1 MLKLQQGYERRF
13 GFMNSITIGEKIAKQ
28 RKEKGLTQSQLAE
41 MINVSNKTISR
52 WETGEGYPE
61 ISLLVP
67 LAKALGVSTDYL
79 LKDDAS
85 DEDAQTQSGTSREEA
100 AKSEGASSETQT
112 ESAREEAPKQ
122 KHGERKAERFSLYP
136 PQFVRCFRSLTIFN
150 KVSFVTVGLCIL
162 SLLISVIL
170 IMLNVLPALAQLPL
184 VSLIAIRV
192 GVVSAVIG
200 FILGLLDV
208 YDKQFRAAVYLL
220 IANVVLG
227 VGIPILL
234 TLGAFGIIS
243 IYN

>member
-1 MLKLQQGYERRF
+1 
-13 GFMNSITIGEKIAKQ
+13 MNSITIGEKIAKL

-41 MINVSNKTISR
+41 MISVSNKTISR

-79 LKDDAS
+79 LKDAS
-85 DEDAQTQSGTSREEA
+85 DEGAQTQSA
-100 AKSEGASSETQT
+100 AETAAESEGASSETQT
-112 ESAREEAPKQ
+112 ESMREEVPKQ

-150 KVSFVTVGLCIL
+150 KVSFVTIGLCIL
-162 SLLISVIL
+162 SLIISVIL
-170 IMLNVLPALAQLPL
+170 IMLNILPALAQLPL

-192 GVVSAVIG
+192 GVLSAVIG

-208 YDKQFRAAVYLL
+208 YDKQYRAAVYLL

-227 VGIPILL
+227 VGIPLLL

>member
-13 GFMNSITIGEKIAKQ
+13 GFMNSITIGEKIAKL

-41 MINVSNKTISR
+41 MISVSNKTISR

-79 LKDDAS
+79 LKDAS
-85 DEDAQTQSGTSREEA
+85 DEGAQTQSA
-100 AKSEGASSETQT
+100 AETAAESEGASSETQT
-112 ESAREEAPKQ
+112 ESMREEVPKQ

-150 KVSFVTVGLCIL
+150 KVSFVTIGLCIL
-162 SLLISVIL
+162 SLIISVIL
-170 IMLNVLPALAQLPL
+170 IMLNILPALAQLPL

-192 GVVSAVIG
+192 GVLSAVIG

-208 YDKQFRAAVYLL
+208 YDKQYRAAVYLL

-227 VGIPILL
+227 VGIPLLL

>member
-1 MLKLQQGYERRF
+1 
-13 GFMNSITIGEKIAKQ
+13 MNSITIGEKIAKL

-41 MINVSNKTISR
+41 MISVSNKTISR

-79 LKDDAS
+79 LKDAS
-85 DEDAQTQSGTSREEA
+85 DEGAQTQSA
-100 AKSEGASSETQT
+100 AETAAESEGASSETQT
-112 ESAREEAPKQ
+112 ESMREEVPKQ
-122 KHGERKAERFSLYP
+122 KHGERIAERFSLYP

-162 SLLISVIL
+162 SLIISVIL
-170 IMLNVLPALAQLPL
+170 IMLNILPALAQLPL
-184 VSLIAIRV
+184 VSLIALRV
-192 GVVSAVIG
+192 GVLSAVIG

-208 YDKQFRAAVYLL
+208 YDKQYRAAVYLL

-227 VGIPILL
+227 VGIPLLL

>member
-1 MLKLQQGYERRF
+1 
-13 GFMNSITIGEKIAKQ
+13 MNSITIGEKIAKL

-41 MINVSNKTISR
+41 MISVSNKTISR

-79 LKDDAS
+79 LKDAS
-85 DEDAQTQSGTSREEA
+85 DEGAQTQSA
-100 AKSEGASSETQT
+100 AETAAESEGASSETQT
-112 ESAREEAPKQ
+112 ESMREEVPKQ

-162 SLLISVIL
+162 SLIISVIL
-170 IMLNVLPALAQLPL
+170 IMLNILPALAQLPL

-192 GVVSAVIG
+192 GVLSAVIG

-208 YDKQFRAAVYLL
+208 YDKQYRAAVYLL

-227 VGIPILL
+227 VGIPLLL

>member
-1 MLKLQQGYERRF
+1 
-13 GFMNSITIGEKIAKQ
+13 MNSITIGEKIAKL

-41 MINVSNKTISR
+41 MISVSNKTISR

-79 LKDDAS
+79 LKDAS
-85 DEDAQTQSGTSREEA
+85 DEGAQTQSAAETAAESEA
-100 AKSEGASSETQT
+100 ASSETQT
-112 ESAREEAPKQ
+112 ESMREDVPKQ

-162 SLLISVIL
+162 SLIISVIL
-170 IMLNVLPALAQLPL
+170 IMLNILPALAQLPL

-192 GVVSAVIG
+192 GVLSAVIG

-208 YDKQFRAAVYLL
+208 YDKQYRAAVYLL

-227 VGIPILL
+227 VGIPLLL

>member
-13 GFMNSITIGEKIAKQ
+13 GFMNSITIGEKIAKL

-41 MINVSNKTISR
+41 MISVSNKTISR

-79 LKDDAS
+79 LKDAS
-85 DEDAQTQSGTSREEA
+85 DEGAQTQSA
-100 AKSEGASSETQT
+100 AETAAESEGASSETQT
-112 ESAREEAPKQ
+112 ESMREEVPKQ

-162 SLLISVIL
+162 SLIISVIL
-170 IMLNVLPALAQLPL
+170 IMLNILPALAQLPL

-192 GVVSAVIG
+192 GVLSAVIG

-208 YDKQFRAAVYLL
+208 YDKQYRAAVYLL

-227 VGIPILL
+227 VGIPLLL

>member
-13 GFMNSITIGEKIAKQ
+13 GFMNSITIGEKIAKL

-41 MINVSNKTISR
+41 MISVSNKTISR

-79 LKDDAS
+79 LKDAS
-85 DEDAQTQSGTSREEA
+85 DEGAQTQSA
-100 AKSEGASSETQT
+100 AETAAESEGASSETQT
-112 ESAREEAPKQ
+112 ENMREEVPKQ

-162 SLLISVIL
+162 SLIISVIL
-170 IMLNVLPALAQLPL
+170 IMLNILPALAQLPL

-192 GVVSAVIG
+192 GVLSAVIG

-208 YDKQFRAAVYLL
+208 YDKQYRAAVYLL

-227 VGIPILL
+227 VGIPLLL

>member
-1 MLKLQQGYERRF
+1 
-13 GFMNSITIGEKIAKQ
+13 MNSITIGEKIAKL

-41 MINVSNKTISR
+41 MISVSNKTISR

-79 LKDDAS
+79 LKDAS
-85 DEDAQTQSGTSREEA
+85 DEGAQTQSA
-100 AKSEGASSETQT
+100 AETAAESEGASSETQT
-112 ESAREEAPKQ
+112 ESMREEVPKQ

-227 VGIPILL
+227 VGIPLLL

>member
-1 MLKLQQGYERRF
+1 
-13 GFMNSITIGEKIAKQ
+13 MNSITIGEKIAKL

-41 MINVSNKTISR
+41 MISVSNKTISR

-79 LKDDAS
+79 LKDAS
-85 DEDAQTQSGTSREEA
+85 DEGAQTQSA
-100 AKSEGASSETQT
+100 AETAAESEGASSETQT
-112 ESAREEAPKQ
+112 ESMREEVPKQ

-170 IMLNVLPALAQLPL
+170 IMLNILPALAQLPL

-192 GVVSAVIG
+192 GVLSAVIG

-208 YDKQFRAAVYLL
+208 YDKQYRAAVYLL

-227 VGIPILL
+227 VGIPLLL

>member
-1 MLKLQQGYERRF
+1 
-13 GFMNSITIGEKIAKQ
+13 MNSITIGEKIAKL

-41 MINVSNKTISR
+41 MISVSNKTISR

-79 LKDDAS
+79 LKDAS
-85 DEDAQTQSGTSREEA
+85 DEGTQTQSA
-100 AKSEGASSETQT
+100 AETADESEGASSETQT

-227 VGIPILL
+227 GGIPILL

>member
-13 GFMNSITIGEKIAKQ
+13 GFMNSITIGEKIAKL

-41 MINVSNKTISR
+41 MISVSNKTISR

-61 ISLLVP
+61 ISLLGP

-79 LKDDAS
+79 LKDAS
-85 DEDAQTQSGTSREEA
+85 DEGAQTQSA
-100 AKSEGASSETQT
+100 AETAAESEGASSETQT
-112 ESAREEAPKQ
+112 ESMREEVPKQ
-122 KHGERKAERFSLYP
+122 KHGERKTERFSLYP

-150 KVSFVTVGLCIL
+150 KVSFVTIGLCIL
-162 SLLISVIL
+162 SLIISVIL
-170 IMLNVLPALAQLPL
+170 IMLNILPALAQLPL

-192 GVVSAVIG
+192 GVLSAVIG

-208 YDKQFRAAVYLL
+208 YDKQYRAAVYLL

-227 VGIPILL
+227 VGIPLLL

>member
-79 LKDDAS
+79 LKDAS
-85 DEDAQTQSGTSREEA
+85 DEGAQTQSA
-100 AKSEGASSETQT
+100 AETAAESEGASSETQT
-112 ESAREEAPKQ
+112 ESMREEVPKQ

-162 SLLISVIL
+162 SLIISVIL
-170 IMLNVLPALAQLPL
+170 IMLNILPALAQLPL
-184 VSLIAIRV
+184 VSLIAIRI
-192 GVVSAVIG
+192 GVFSAVIG

>member
-13 GFMNSITIGEKIAKQ
+13 GFMNSITIGEKIAKL

-41 MINVSNKTISR
+41 MISVSNKTISR

-79 LKDDAS
+79 LKDAS
-85 DEDAQTQSGTSREEA
+85 DEGAQTQSAAETAAESEA
-100 AKSEGASSETQT
+100 ASSETQT
-112 ESAREEAPKQ
+112 ESMREDVPKQ

-162 SLLISVIL
+162 SLIISVIL
-170 IMLNVLPALAQLPL
+170 IMLNILPALAQLPL

-192 GVVSAVIG
+192 GVLSAVIG

-208 YDKQFRAAVYLL
+208 YDKQYRAAVYLL

-227 VGIPILL
+227 VGIPLLL

>member
-1 MLKLQQGYERRF
+1 
-13 GFMNSITIGEKIAKQ
+13 MNSITIGEKIAKL

-41 MINVSNKTISR
+41 MISVSNKTISR

-79 LKDDAS
+79 LKDAS
-85 DEDAQTQSGTSREEA
+85 DEGAQTQSA
-100 AKSEGASSETQT
+100 AETAAESEGASSETQT
-112 ESAREEAPKQ
+112 ESMRKEVPKQ

-162 SLLISVIL
+162 SLIISVIL
-170 IMLNVLPALAQLPL
+170 IMLNILPALAQLPL

-192 GVVSAVIG
+192 GVLSAVIG

-208 YDKQFRAAVYLL
+208 YDKQYRAAVYLL

-227 VGIPILL
+227 VGIPLLL

>member
-1 MLKLQQGYERRF
+1 
-13 GFMNSITIGEKIAKQ
+13 MNSITIGEKIAKL

-41 MINVSNKTISR
+41 MISVSNKTISR

-79 LKDDAS
+79 LKDAS
-85 DEDAQTQSGTSREEA
+85 DEGAQTQSTAETA
-100 AKSEGASSETQT
+100 AESEGASSETQT
-112 ESAREEAPKQ
+112 ESMREEVPKQ

-162 SLLISVIL
+162 SLIISVIL
-170 IMLNVLPALAQLPL
+170 IMLNILPALAQLPL

-192 GVVSAVIG
+192 GVLSAVIG

-208 YDKQFRAAVYLL
+208 YDKQYRAAVYLL

-227 VGIPILL
+227 VGIPLLL

>member
-1 MLKLQQGYERRF
+1 
-13 GFMNSITIGEKIAKQ
+13 MNSITIGEKIAKL

-41 MINVSNKTISR
+41 MISVSNKTISR

-79 LKDDAS
+79 LKDAS
-85 DEDAQTQSGTSREEA
+85 DEGAQTQSA
-100 AKSEGASSETQT
+100 AETAAESEGASSETQT
-112 ESAREEAPKQ
+112 ESMREEVPKQ
-122 KHGERKAERFSLYP
+122 KHSERKAERFSLYP

-162 SLLISVIL
+162 SLIISVIL
-170 IMLNVLPALAQLPL
+170 IMLNILPALAQLPL

-192 GVVSAVIG
+192 GVLSAVIG

-208 YDKQFRAAVYLL
+208 YDKQYRAAVYLL

-227 VGIPILL
+227 VGIPLLL

>member
-1 MLKLQQGYERRF
+1 
-13 GFMNSITIGEKIAKQ
+13 MNSITIGEKIAKL

-41 MINVSNKTISR
+41 MISVSNKTISR

-79 LKDDAS
+79 LKDAS
-85 DEDAQTQSGTSREEA
+85 DEGAQTQSTAETA
-100 AKSEGASSETQT
+100 AESEGASSETQT
-112 ESAREEAPKQ
+112 ESMRKEVPKQ

-162 SLLISVIL
+162 SLIISVIL
-170 IMLNVLPALAQLPL
+170 IMLNILPALAQLPL

-192 GVVSAVIG
+192 GVLSAVIG

-208 YDKQFRAAVYLL
+208 YDKQYRAAVYLL

-227 VGIPILL
+227 VGIPLLL

>member
-1 MLKLQQGYERRF
+1 
-13 GFMNSITIGEKIAKQ
+13 MNSITIGEKIAKQ

-79 LKDDAS
+79 LKDAS
-85 DEDAQTQSGTSREEA
+85 DEGAQTQSA
-100 AKSEGASSETQT
+100 AETAAESEGASSETQT
-112 ESAREEAPKQ
+112 ESMREEVPKQ

-162 SLLISVIL
+162 SLIISVIL
-170 IMLNVLPALAQLPL
+170 IMLNILPALAQLPL

-192 GVVSAVIG
+192 GVLSAVIG

>member
-1 MLKLQQGYERRF
+1 
-13 GFMNSITIGEKIAKQ
+13 MNSITIGEKIAKQ

-79 LKDDAS
+79 LKDAS
-85 DEDAQTQSGTSREEA
+85 DEGAQTQSA
-100 AKSEGASSETQT
+100 AETAAESEGASSETQT
-112 ESAREEAPKQ
+112 ESMREEVPKQ

-162 SLLISVIL
+162 SLIISVIL
-170 IMLNVLPALAQLPL
+170 IMLNILPALAQLPL

-208 YDKQFRAAVYLL
+208 YDKQYRAAVYLL

-227 VGIPILL
+227 VGIPLLL

>member
-1 MLKLQQGYERRF
+1 
-13 GFMNSITIGEKIAKQ
+13 MNSITIGEKIAKL

-41 MINVSNKTISR
+41 MISVSNKTISR

-79 LKDDAS
+79 LKDAS
-85 DEDAQTQSGTSREEA
+85 DEGAQTQSTAETA
-100 AKSEGASSETQT
+100 AESEGASSETQT
-112 ESAREEAPKQ
+112 ESMREEVPKQ

-162 SLLISVIL
+162 SLIISVIL
-170 IMLNVLPALAQLPL
+170 IMLNILPALAQLPL

>member
-1 MLKLQQGYERRF
+1 
-13 GFMNSITIGEKIAKQ
+13 MNSITIGEKIAKL

-79 LKDDAS
+79 LKDAS
-85 DEDAQTQSGTSREEA
+85 DEGAQTQSETGTEEA
-100 AKSEGASSETQT
+100 AKSESASSETQT
-112 ESAREEAPKQ
+112 ESVREEVPKQ

-162 SLLISVIL
+162 SLIISVIL
-170 IMLNVLPALAQLPL
+170 IMLNILPALAQLPL

-192 GVVSAVIG
+192 GVLSAVIG

-208 YDKQFRAAVYLL
+208 YDKQYRAAVYLL

-227 VGIPILL
+227 VGIPLLL
-234 TLGAFGIIS
+234 TLGAFSIIS

>member
-13 GFMNSITIGEKIAKQ
+13 GFMNSITIGEKIAKL

-41 MINVSNKTISR
+41 MISVSNKTISR

-79 LKDDAS
+79 LKDAS
-85 DEDAQTQSGTSREEA
+85 DEGAQTQSA
-100 AKSEGASSETQT
+100 AETAAESEGASSETQT
-112 ESAREEAPKQ
+112 ESMREEVPKQ

-227 VGIPILL
+227 VGIPLLL

>member
-1 MLKLQQGYERRF
+1 
-13 GFMNSITIGEKIAKQ
+13 MNSITIGEKIAKL

-41 MINVSNKTISR
+41 MISVSNKTISR

-79 LKDDAS
+79 LKDAS
-85 DEDAQTQSGTSREEA
+85 DEGTQTQSA
-100 AKSEGASSETQT
+100 AETAAESEGASSETQT
-112 ESAREEAPKQ
+112 ESMREEVPKQ

-162 SLLISVIL
+162 SLIISVIL
-170 IMLNVLPALAQLPL
+170 IMLNILPALAQLPL

-192 GVVSAVIG
+192 GVLSAVIG

-208 YDKQFRAAVYLL
+208 YDKQYRAAVYLL

-227 VGIPILL
+227 VGIPLLL
-234 TLGAFGIIS
+234 TLGAFRIIS

>member
-1 MLKLQQGYERRF
+1 
-13 GFMNSITIGEKIAKQ
+13 MNSITIGEKIAKL

-41 MINVSNKTISR
+41 MISVSNKTISR

-79 LKDDAS
+79 LKDAS
-85 DEDAQTQSGTSREEA
+85 DEGAQTQSA
-100 AKSEGASSETQT
+100 AETAAESEGASSETQT
-112 ESAREEAPKQ
+112 ENMREEVPKQ

-162 SLLISVIL
+162 SLIISVIL
-170 IMLNVLPALAQLPL
+170 IMLNILPALAQLPL

-192 GVVSAVIG
+192 GVLSAVIG

-208 YDKQFRAAVYLL
+208 YDKQYRAAVYLL

-227 VGIPILL
+227 VGIPLLL

>member
-1 MLKLQQGYERRF
+1 
-13 GFMNSITIGEKIAKQ
+13 MNSITIGEKIAKQ

-79 LKDDAS
+79 LKDAS
-85 DEDAQTQSGTSREEA
+85 DEGAQTQSA
-100 AKSEGASSETQT
+100 AETAAESEGASSETQT
-112 ESAREEAPKQ
+112 ESMREEVPKQ

-162 SLLISVIL
+162 SLIISVIL
-170 IMLNVLPALAQLPL
+170 IMLNILPALAQLPL
-184 VSLIAIRV
+184 VSLIAIRI
-192 GVVSAVIG
+192 GVFSAVIG

>member
-13 GFMNSITIGEKIAKQ
+13 GFMNSITIGEKIAKL

-41 MINVSNKTISR
+41 MISVSNKTISR

-79 LKDDAS
+79 LKDAS
-85 DEDAQTQSGTSREEA
+85 DEGAQTQSA
-100 AKSEGASSETQT
+100 AETAAESEGASSETQT
-112 ESAREEAPKQ
+112 ESMREEVPKQ

-162 SLLISVIL
+162 SLIISVIL
-170 IMLNVLPALAQLPL
+170 IMLNILPALAQLPL

-192 GVVSAVIG
+192 GALSAVIG

-208 YDKQFRAAVYLL
+208 YDKQYRAAVYLL

-227 VGIPILL
+227 VGIPLLL

>member
-1 MLKLQQGYERRF
+1 MLKLQLGYERRF
-13 GFMNSITIGEKIAKQ
+13 GFMNSITIGEKIAKL

-41 MINVSNKTISR
+41 MISVSNKTISR

-79 LKDDAS
+79 LKDAS
-85 DEDAQTQSGTSREEA
+85 DEGAQTQSA
-100 AKSEGASSETQT
+100 AETAAESEGASSETQT
-112 ESAREEAPKQ
+112 ESMREEVPKQ

-162 SLLISVIL
+162 SLIISVIL
-170 IMLNVLPALAQLPL
+170 IMLNILPALAQLPL

-192 GVVSAVIG
+192 GVLSAVIG

-208 YDKQFRAAVYLL
+208 YDKQYRAAVYLL

-227 VGIPILL
+227 VGIPLLL

>member
-1 MLKLQQGYERRF
+1 
-13 GFMNSITIGEKIAKQ
+13 MNSITIGEKIAKL

-41 MINVSNKTISR
+41 MISVSNKTISR

-79 LKDDAS
+79 LKDAS
-85 DEDAQTQSGTSREEA
+85 DEGTQTQSA
-100 AKSEGASSETQT
+100 AETAAESEGASSETQT
-112 ESAREEAPKQ
+112 ESMREEVPKQ

-162 SLLISVIL
+162 SLIISVIL
-170 IMLNVLPALAQLPL
+170 IMLNILPALAQLPL

-192 GVVSAVIG
+192 GVLSAVIG

-208 YDKQFRAAVYLL
+208 YDKQYRAAVYLL
-220 IANVVLG
+220 IANVVFG
-227 VGIPILL
+227 VGIPLLL

>member
-1 MLKLQQGYERRF
+1 
-13 GFMNSITIGEKIAKQ
+13 MNSITIGEKIAKL

-41 MINVSNKTISR
+41 MISVSNKTISR

-79 LKDDAS
+79 LKDAS
-85 DEDAQTQSGTSREEA
+85 DEGAQTQSA
-100 AKSEGASSETQT
+100 AETAAESEGASSETQT
-112 ESAREEAPKQ
+112 ESMREEVPKQ

-150 KVSFVTVGLCIL
+150 KVSFVTIGLCIL
-162 SLLISVIL
+162 SLIISVIL
-170 IMLNVLPALAQLPL
+170 IMLNILPALAQLPL

-192 GVVSAVIG
+192 GVLSAVIG
-200 FILGLLDV
+200 FILGLLDF
-208 YDKQFRAAVYLL
+208 YDKQYRAAVYLL

-227 VGIPILL
+227 VGIPLLL

>member
-13 GFMNSITIGEKIAKQ
+13 GFMNSITIGEKIAKL

-41 MINVSNKTISR
+41 MISVSNKTISR

-79 LKDDAS
+79 LKDAS
-85 DEDAQTQSGTSREEA
+85 DEGAQTQSA
-100 AKSEGASSETQT
+100 AETAAESEGASSETQT
-112 ESAREEAPKQ
+112 ESMREEVPKQ

-162 SLLISVIL
+162 SLIISVIL
-170 IMLNVLPALAQLPL
+170 IMLNILPALAQLPL

-192 GVVSAVIG
+192 GVLSAVIG

-208 YDKQFRAAVYLL
+208 YDKQYRAAVYLL
-220 IANVVLG
+220 IANVVFG
-227 VGIPILL
+227 VGIPLLL

>member
-1 MLKLQQGYERRF
+1 MLKLQQEYERRF

-79 LKDDAS
+79 LKDAS
-85 DEDAQTQSGTSREEA
+85 DEGAQTQSA
-100 AKSEGASSETQT
+100 AETAAESEGASSETQT
-112 ESAREEAPKQ
+112 ESMREEVPKQ

-162 SLLISVIL
+162 SLIISVIL
-170 IMLNVLPALAQLPL
+170 IMLNILPALAQLPL

-192 GVVSAVIG
+192 GVLSAVIG

-208 YDKQFRAAVYLL
+208 YDKQYRTAVYLL

>member
-1 MLKLQQGYERRF
+1 
-13 GFMNSITIGEKIAKQ
+13 MNSITIGEKIAKL

-41 MINVSNKTISR
+41 MISISNKTISR

-79 LKDDAS
+79 LKDAS
-85 DEDAQTQSGTSREEA
+85 DEGAQTQSA
-100 AKSEGASSETQT
+100 AETAAESEGASSETQT
-112 ESAREEAPKQ
+112 ESMREEVPKQ

-162 SLLISVIL
+162 SLIISVIL
-170 IMLNVLPALAQLPL
+170 IMLNILPALAQLPL

-192 GVVSAVIG
+192 GVLSAVIG

-208 YDKQFRAAVYLL
+208 YDKQYRAAVYLL

-227 VGIPILL
+227 VGIPLLL

>member
-1 MLKLQQGYERRF
+1 M
-13 GFMNSITIGEKIAKQ
+13 
-28 RKEKGLTQSQLAE
+28 
-41 MINVSNKTISR
+41 
-52 WETGEGYPE
+52 
-61 ISLLVP
+61 
-67 LAKALGVSTDYL
+67 
-79 LKDDAS
+79 
-85 DEDAQTQSGTSREEA
+85 REEV
-100 AKSEGASSETQT
+100 
-112 ESAREEAPKQ
+112 PKQ

-162 SLLISVIL
+162 SLIISVIL
-170 IMLNVLPALAQLPL
+170 IMLNILPALAQLPL

-192 GVVSAVIG
+192 GVLSAVIG

-208 YDKQFRAAVYLL
+208 YDKQYRTAVYLL

>member
-1 MLKLQQGYERRF
+1 
-13 GFMNSITIGEKIAKQ
+13 MNSITIGEKIAKL

-41 MINVSNKTISR
+41 MISVSNKTISR

-79 LKDDAS
+79 LKDAS
-85 DEDAQTQSGTSREEA
+85 DEGAQTQSA
-100 AKSEGASSETQT
+100 AETAAESEGASSETQT
-112 ESAREEAPKQ
+112 ESMREEVPKQ
-122 KHGERKAERFSLYP
+122 KHSERKAERFSLYP

-150 KVSFVTVGLCIL
+150 KVSFVTIGLCIL
-162 SLLISVIL
+162 SLIISVIL
-170 IMLNVLPALAQLPL
+170 IMLNILPALAQLPL

-192 GVVSAVIG
+192 GVLSAVIG

-208 YDKQFRAAVYLL
+208 YDKQYRAAVYLL

-227 VGIPILL
+227 VGIPLLL

>member
-1 MLKLQQGYERRF
+1 
-13 GFMNSITIGEKIAKQ
+13 MNSITIGEKIAKQ

-61 ISLLVP
+61 ISLLIP

-79 LKDDAS
+79 LKDAS
-85 DEDAQTQSGTSREEA
+85 DEGAQTQSA
-100 AKSEGASSETQT
+100 AETAAESEGASSETQT
-112 ESAREEAPKQ
+112 ESMREEVPKQ

-162 SLLISVIL
+162 SLIISVIL
-170 IMLNVLPALAQLPL
+170 IMLNILPALAQLPL
-184 VSLIAIRV
+184 VSLIAIRI
-192 GVVSAVIG
+192 GVFSAVIG